1 MLELVDTLFKPLLT
15 YRWESQ
21 IIGTEPQVTGGRFQV
36 IDGGPRLYW
45 ETQGYRLMLKVRGP
59 RIEVE
64 TPGYK

>member
-1 MLELVDTLFKPLLT
+1 MEALGYRLGAQG

-21 IIGTEPQVTGGRFQV
+21 IIGTEPQVTDGRFQV

-64 TPGYK
+64 APGYK